1 MNTAIE
7 FFGSVIIVLLIF
19 DIISRLNS
27 TYWFRKG
34 FDMGISTFIAS
45 VKNVTTTTKK

>member
-1 MNTAIE
+1 MNTTIE

-19 DIISRLNS
+19 DIISRCNS

-34 FDMGISTFIAS
+34 FDMGIATFIDS
-45 VKNVTTTTKK
+45 IKSTTSTKK

>member
-7 FFGSVIIVLLIF
+7 FFGSIIIALLIF
-19 DIISRLNS
+19 DIIARLNS

-34 FDMGISTFIAS
+34 FDMGITTFISS
-45 VKNVTTTTKK
+45 VKNVTSTKK